1 MDFVGNVRPED
12 RCSVALEIDA
22 RLRGII
28 ELISCGAARPE
39 WLALMEH
46 WGVSPEACRA
56 QFPVTSVRQEDI
68 AARIALGYQAADQ
81 LSA

>member
-1 MDFVGNVRPED
+1 MDFIGNVRPEG
-12 RCSVALEIDA
+12 RCSAAREIDA
-22 RLRGII
+22 RRREVI

-56 QFPVTSVRQEDI
+56 QFPPTSVRREDI
-68 AARIALGYQAADQ
+68 AARIALGYQVAD
-81 LSA
+81 